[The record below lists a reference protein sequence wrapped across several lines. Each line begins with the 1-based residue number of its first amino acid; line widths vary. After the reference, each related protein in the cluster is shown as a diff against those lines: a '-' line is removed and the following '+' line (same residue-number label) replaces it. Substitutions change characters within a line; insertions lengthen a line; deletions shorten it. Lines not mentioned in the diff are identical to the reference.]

1 MTEARKAKY
10 IVSGFVTPLGGVPQ
24 EFRRDVIAKSEKQA
38 VSLFANRIKTTVFN
52 LSYEAKVT
60 VTKPHVKLLYY
71 IN

>member
-1 MTEARKAKY
+1 MAEKRKAKY

-24 EFRRDVIAKSEKQA
+24 EFRRELVAKSEKQA
-38 VSLFANRIKTTVFN
+38 ISLFGNQIKTRVFK

-60 VTKPHVKLLYY
+60 VTKPNVKFLYY